1 MSGVRAA
8 FGFLT
13 VLGGAHA
20 PSGRALKWFPLVG
33 GVVGAAVGAVWWGA
47 GEAFPLWLA
56 AALAVA
62 TDLALTGLLHV
73 DGLADTADGL
83 LPHAERE
90 RRLEIMR
97 SPEVGAFA
105 VAAIVTCLLMRFAA
119 FGSQPADVL
128 LVTGIWC
135 AARTV
140 VAVAPAWMPY
150 ARDLGAATAML
161 DQPVARWPL
170 VALAPAIALAVLGVG
185 AEGAVAVVVSVVAAV
200 GVLVLARARVGGFT
214 GDVLGAAIVVG
225 ETAGLIVAAAR
236 W

>member
-1 MSGVRAA
+1 
-8 FGFLT
+8 
-13 VLGGAHA
+13 
-20 PSGRALKWFPLVG
+20 
-33 GVVGAAVGAVWWGA
+33 
-47 GEAFPLWLA
+47 
-56 AALAVA
+56 
-62 TDLALTGLLHV
+62 
-73 DGLADTADGL
+73 
-83 LPHAERE
+83 
-90 RRLEIMR
+90 MR

-105 VAAIVTCLLMRFAA
+105 VAAIVTCLLIRFAA
-119 FGSQPADVL
+119 FGSQPAEVL

-185 AEGAVAVVVSVVAAV
+185 AEGAVAVVVTVVAAV